1 MSTRRPCNQTG
12 CPGSYVDGYCDFCGF
27 PEPAGESGTDPG
39 GTTNSGIPT
48 ATAASTL
55 AQEEAERLAEAS
67 GTGAGGHGTPTSGT
81 SAHGTSAHTAATYG
95 SHGPASGEGSGY
107 EAGTGTGS
115 ALPPEQQAVVVP
127 HVAGHRGGGRAR
139 GARGVV
145 LGSARG
151 TGATRRI
158 GPGQRRV
165 RRSSLGAGLTT
176 VPTVPSPDPAE
187 AVMDRPEVPEEKRN
201 CPSCGTP
208 VGRGRGDTPGR
219 TEGYCPKCR
228 NPYSFTPKLHP
239 GDLVGG
245 QYEVVGC
252 LAHGGLG
259 WIYLARDKNVSDR
272 WVVLKGLLNAGDADA
287 LAAAVAEQR
296 FLAQVEHP
304 LTVEVYNVVT
314 HDGAAYTVMEYVG
327 GTSLKQLLKDR
338 MAANGGVYD
347 PLPVEHALAFVLEI
361 LPAFAYLHDV
371 GLLYCDFKPDN
382 LIQVGDSVKLIDL
395 GGVRRIDDLDSP
407 IYGTVGYQ
415 APEIA
420 DVGPSVASDIYT
432 IGRTLAVL
440 TTEFRGYQT
449 RYATSLPPSSTM
461 PAFARFESFY
471 RLVAKAC
478 ALDPAD
484 RFQTIEELRVQMY
497 GVLRQVVAQRRG
509 GGAAGQTMASSHFE
523 APVVTGDS
531 LGWWE
536 LPALRLDEHDPML
549 GWLQAL
555 RELDP
560 QRRSEEL
567 AKAPEQSAEVLLERA
582 RTALYAGRHAEVA
595 TATDA
600 LLTQDPWDWRALW
613 VLGTD
618 ALARDDTDGA
628 QAAFTTVHEQ
638 VPGEV
643 APRLALAL
651 THELAGSS
659 EQAEADYL
667 VCLRTDGAYTTAAAF
682 GLARLRSARGDS
694 RGAITALDLVPP
706 ASSAY
711 GRARWLRAELSVH
724 GGGGPSIYDQ
734 ALRDG
739 DRLDAAPIQRASFR
753 ARVFA
758 QALAEVN
765 AQQPPRGTTIGGYQA
780 TPRQLRLA
788 LEDAYR
794 RLAALTTE
802 PAERAALVD
811 KANEVRP
818 WSLT

>member
-1 MSTRRPCNQTG
+1 MSGRCSQTG

-27 PEPAGESGTDPG
+27 PEPDAAG
-39 GTTNSGIPT
+39 GTRYSVPT

-55 AQEEAERLAEAS
+55 EAEHAAQAPDAS
-67 GTGAGGHGTPTSGT
+67 IGPDGSTGSR
-81 SAHGTSAHTAATYG
+81 
-95 SHGPASGEGSGY
+95 GSG
-107 EAGTGTGS
+107 GS
-115 ALPPEQQAVVVP
+115 AGSGSASMRTVPGTIPSERPAIVVP
-127 HVAGHRGGGRAR
+127 HVAGHRPAGRSLA
-139 GARGVV
+139 

-151 TGATRRI
+151 TGATRRVR
-158 GPGQRRV
+158 PGARRA
-165 RRSSLGAGLTT
+165 RRSSLGAGLTA
-176 VPTVPSPDPAE
+176 VPTAPASDPAT
-187 AVMDRPEVPEEKRN
+187 AIMTDPVVPEEKRN
-201 CPSCGTP
+201 CPSCGNP
-208 VGRGRGDTPGR
+208 VGRGHGDVPGR
-219 TEGYCPKCR
+219 TEGYCPQCR

-245 QYEVVGC
+245 QYDVVGC

-296 FLAQVEHP
+296 FLAQVEQP
-304 LTVEVYNVVT
+304 LIVEVYNVVT

-338 MAANGGVYD
+338 MAAAGGVYD

-361 LPAFAYLHDV
+361 LPAFAYLHDL

-382 LIQVGDSVKLIDL
+382 LIQVGGSVKLIDL

-420 DVGPSVASDIYT
+420 ELGPSVPSDIYT

-440 TTEFRGYQT
+440 TNEFRGYQT
-449 RYATSLPPSSTM
+449 RFATSLPPTSSM
-461 PAFARFESFY
+461 PAFAEHDSFY
-471 RLVAKAC
+471 RLVAKCC

-484 RFQTIEELRVQMY
+484 RFGTIEELRVQVY
-497 GVLRQVVAQRRG
+497 GVLRQVVADRRG
-509 GGAAGQTMASSHFE
+509 GGASNQTMPSGLFE

-536 LPALRLDEHDPML
+536 LPTLKPDEHDPML
-549 GWLQAL
+549 GWLQTV

-560 QRRSEEL
+560 QRRGREL
-567 AKAPEQSAEVLLERA
+567 ANAPDQSAEVILERA
-582 RTALYAGRHAEVA
+582 RTALYAGRHEEVA
-595 TATDA
+595 AATDD

-613 VLGTD
+613 ILGLD
-618 ALARDDTDGA
+618 ALSRDDHAGA
-628 QAAFTTVHEQ
+628 QAAFGTVYEQ
-638 VPGEV
+638 VPGEL

-651 THELAGSS
+651 TLELNGESAR
-659 EQAEADYL
+659 AEADYL
-667 VCLRTDGAYTTAAAF
+667 TCLRTDGAYTTAAAF
-682 GLARLRSARGDS
+682 GLARLRSARSDG

-706 ASSAY
+706 ASAAF

-724 GGGGPSIYDQ
+724 DDAGLADFDR

-739 DRLDAAPIQRASFR
+739 DRLEAAPAQRAAFR
-753 ARVFA
+753 VRVLER
-758 QALAEVN
+758 ALRHVSTTT
-765 AQQPPRGTTIGGYQA
+765 PPRDTTIAGIRA
-780 TPRQLRLA
+780 TPRHLRTA
-788 LEDAYR
+788 LEEAYLS
-794 RLAALTTE
+794 LASLTTD
-802 PAERAALVD
+802 PDERARLVD
-811 KANEVRP
+811 KANSVRP
-818 WSLT
+818 WSLL

>member
-1 MSTRRPCNQTG
+1 MSTRACTQTG
-12 CPGSYVDGYCDFCGF
+12 CPGTYSDGYCDYCGF
-27 PEPAGESGTDPG
+27 PEPAGGSGQ
-39 GTTNSGIPT
+39 GTGSGSGIPT

-55 AQEEAERLAEAS
+55 AQEEAERHRSPS
-67 GTGAGGHGTPTSGT
+67 GAGTGADTTGGGSTPATGAGGPTSGAT
-81 SAHGTSAHTAATYG
+81 GPDAWVGSTGSRGT
-95 SHGPASGEGSGY
+95 HGPGS
-107 EAGTGTGS
+107 S

-127 HVAGHRGGGRAR
+127 HVAGHRPGARGPR
-139 GARGVV
+139 GARSVA

-151 TGATRRI
+151 TGATRRV
-158 GPGQRRV
+158 GPGLRRT
-165 RRSSLGAGLTT
+165 RGSSLGAGLTT
-176 VPTVPSPDPAE
+176 VPTAPSSDPAD
-187 AVMDRPEVPEEKRN
+187 AVMARPEVPEEKRN

-208 VGRGRGDTPGR
+208 VGRGRGDAPGR

-304 LTVEVYNVVT
+304 HIVEVYNVVT

-327 GTSLKQLLKDR
+327 GTSLKELLKER
-338 MAANGGVYD
+338 MAAKGGVYD

-361 LPAFAYLHDV
+361 LPAFAYLHDL

-395 GGVRRIDDLDSP
+395 GGMRRIDDLDSP

-420 DVGPSVASDIYT
+420 EVGPSVPSDIYT

-449 RYATSLPPSSTM
+449 RYATSLPPVSTM
-461 PAFARFESFY
+461 PAFERHESFY

-484 RFQTIEELRVQMY
+484 RFQTIEELRVQLY
-497 GVLRQVVAQRRG
+497 GVLRQVVAERRG
-509 GGAAGQTMASSHFE
+509 GGAASQTIPSTHFD

-536 LPALRLDEHDPML
+536 LPALRVDEHDPML
-549 GWLQAL
+549 GWLQTL

-560 QRRSEEL
+560 ARRESEL
-567 AKAPEQSAEVLLERA
+567 ASAPEQSAEVLLERA
-582 RTALYAGRHAEVA
+582 RTALYAGRHAEVVS
-595 TATDA
+595 ATDA

-613 VLGTD
+613 ILGID
-618 ALARDDTDGA
+618 ALARDDTAGA
-628 QAAFTTVHEQ
+628 EAAFTTVHEQ
-638 VPGEV
+638 VPGEL
-643 APRLALAL
+643 APRLALGL
-651 THELAGSS
+651 THELAGAGDT
-659 EQAEADYL
+659 AEADYL
-667 VCLRTDGAYTTAAAF
+667 TCLRTDAAYTTAAAF

-706 ASSAY
+706 AASAF

-724 GGGGPSIYDQ
+724 QSGDLAAFDQ

-739 DRLDAAPIQRASFR
+739 DRLDAAPIQRADFR
-753 ARVFA
+753 VRVLE
-758 QALAEVN
+758 QALAAVT
-765 AQQPPRGTTIGGYQA
+765 ATTPPRGTTVGGVAA
-780 TPRQLRLA
+780 TPRRLRVA

-794 RLAALTTE
+794 GLAALTTE
-802 PAERAALVD
+802 PGDRAALVD